1 MTVIEVRGRGGQ
13 LIERFR
19 TEQEQISI
27 GRAFDNDVILE
38 DAYVSAHHLRL
49 TLHPEGW
56 VAEDLDSANGVQY
69 RKQKIQA
76 SRHVASGDRLR
87 VGHTYLYIY
96 EDTHSVSPVLKV
108 DSAEARLVTLG
119 RHSVWPILIVLSCA
133 IMVFDS
139 YTRTF
144 TEYKPLK
151 LLQPALWSLLG
162 VVMLSVVWALVGR
175 LVRHRAYFFSHLS
188 IWYLFGIASFC
199 AHYVTDIVAYNLSSA
214 LVQDIL
220 IRSGKFLLLLVTIWS
235 SLTLATNLMSKKR
248 LWSAFGLAAVVMLVG
263 IAGEFRWQRDF
274 NAAPSYYAQ
283 MKSPAFLW
291 VKGATGEQVV
301 TQLPE
306 LLAQAEDEAEKDDET
321 EVASDSQQP
330 VSQ

>member
-49 TLHPEGW
+49 TFHPEGW

-76 SRHVASGDRLR
+76 RQHITSGDRLR
-87 VGHTYLYIY
+87 VGHTYLYVY
-96 EDTHSVSPVLKV
+96 EDSHSVSPVLKV
-108 DSAEARLVTLG
+108 DSAETRLVILG

-139 YTRTF
+139 YTRSF
-144 TEYKPLK
+144 IEYKPLK

-188 IWYLFGIASFC
+188 IWYLFGIALFC
-199 AHYVTDIVAYNLSSA
+199 ANYVTDIVAYNLSSS

-220 IRSGKFLLLLVTIWS
+220 ARSAKFLLLLITLWS
-235 SLTLATNLMSKKR
+235 SLTLATNLMANKR

-283 MKSPAFLW
+283 MKSPVFLW
-291 VKGATGEQVV
+291 VKSAAGEKIV

-306 LLAQAEDEAEKDDET
+306 LLARATEEAEKDDEA
-321 EVASDSQQP
+321 EVAFNGQQLI
-330 VSQ
+330 SR